1 MIRVLILGQPHWAIH
16 IARLLNAHAGDIRAS
31 FVPQSRYLP
40 LPVGERPRSGRVMI
54 VRAGYRVG
62 GTTARGRLFD
72 AYWSLLRRA
81 LPAAVPCHYWLGT
94 DVMDTLAEDE
104 AGTLRRTALAATAG
118 DLHLADA
125 PWLATELASVGL
137 DATVAHVPAA
147 THAPA
152 QVTALPADFKVL
164 TYVPTARF
172 EFYGGE
178 AILEAARR
186 LPDVH
191 FDIVGGEDRPD
202 RSTPA
207 NVRWHGWVGDMSDRY
222 DAASVVVRVPRH
234 DGLGNTVVE
243 GLLHARHVVYSY
255 DVPFARRVR
264 PVTADGLV
272 DVLTDVRDAHLAGRL
287 EPNLAGR
294 EYALEAFDE
303 GRLVGH
309 LAAVVRSRA

>member
-1 MIRVLILGQPHWAIH
+1 MIRVLILGQPHWARH
-16 IARLLNAHAGDIRAS
+16 IARLLNAHADDIRAS
-31 FVPQSRYLP
+31 FVPQSRYLN
-40 LPVGERPRSGRVMI
+40 LLLSGPRSGPVVI

-62 GTTARGRLFD
+62 GTTARGRVFD
-72 AYWSLLRRA
+72 GYWSLLRRA

-94 DVMDTLAEDE
+94 DVMDTLAEDR
-104 AGTLRRTALAATAG
+104 AGTLRRAALAATAG

-125 PWLATELASVGL
+125 PWLAAELASIGL

-147 THAPA
+147 SHAPA
-152 QVTALPADFKVL
+152 QVAALPADLNVL

-191 FDIVGGEDRPD
+191 FDIVGGEDRLD

-207 NVRWHGWVGDMSDRY
+207 NVRWHGWVGDMSERY
-222 DAASVVVRVPRH
+222 DGASVIVRVPRH

-243 GLLHARHVVYSY
+243 GLLHARHVVYTY
-255 DVPFARRVR
+255 DIPHVRRIW
-264 PVTADGLV
+264 PVTADT
-272 DVLTDVRDAHLAGRL
+272 LTDALADIRDAHLAGRL

-303 GRLVGH
+303 GRLVGE
-309 LAAVVRSRA
+309 LAAALRARA